1 MLKLLMRLLLNIYLY
16 GIIILSLRRYLY
28 KMINEIDK
36 EFLLSRLKNMNPSD
50 ASCLVRL
57 YKVYCLVSK
66 IKEENSENFDEV
78 MDEYD
83 NMFFTIDG
91 TKLSRKKRIYMSLYK
106 IAEKLD
112 EKDESYSMVVKFFRE
127 SMEIFK
133 KIQFKNLST
142 SNGKDENFL
151 MYEYLKERIS
161 VMQACLGLNNTFL
174 KSSYNAFIKAYNSLY
189 YSNINSN
196 NDELGYK
203 KNLH

>member
-1 MLKLLMRLLLNIYLY
+1 
-16 GIIILSLRRYLY
+16 
-28 KMINEIDK
+28 MINEIDK